1 MPPLQVNAGRIG
13 ASANNNT
20 PDLGNMVMAS
30 QTAGAPPM
38 FMRCVV
44 FEVFYNPKTLTTE
57 QKTILKGQ
65 VINPTAVDQ
74 IAANSVVASIISDG
88 LANTGPSKVLLYPM
102 FPSHLM
108 LPVQA
113 GEQIWA
119 VFPDF
124 AKEGML
130 GGRWVCRIS
139 EGLQIEDVN
148 FTHNDRRFQRE
159 QFAEIRTS
167 ASVNSDTNTAFPS
180 FPNGLGSEN
189 AYSLAQTDENNPYDD
204 IFATSSASLMHNYE
218 VVPRWTKRPQEF
230 VLQGMNNSLV
240 VLGKDRVGYVTGGDN
255 NEQSSFAGSV
265 DIVAGRSRYMLSD
278 TENSI
283 SNTKR
288 EHCATSP
295 FVIGNE
301 RGYKEVDKNPTIH
314 GRTEQLREGDPD
326 FIHDAARIYVSMK
339 TLADK
344 NFRIVSTTEGGA
356 ADAMKPTGINYSPNS
371 IKPVQPVS
379 SSTGIGTSY
388 VVNKADHIR
397 LIGRRSVPTEDNLDP
412 VIQGS
417 VLIVK
422 EGKFRTPENP
432 LAQTNPTDHLAYM
445 YLSPEGRVQIDGMQ
459 IFLGGAAVRDG
470 NQNPSP
476 DLPGNA
482 QGSTN
487 AVGVG
492 GDNNFAG
499 VEPYIKWSEFKKVV
513 EGLQNQ
519 IKDLTD
525 AYSQLVSGIG
535 TATGQSHTISGK
547 DLAWDGFYAS
557 TNTAMSTLNSNI
569 ATHRLQTNQA
579 VYRSRSAKI
588 FGQ

>member
-20 PDLGNMVMAS
+20 PDLGNMVMAA
-30 QTAGAPPM
+30 QAAGAPPM

-44 FEVFYNPKTLTTE
+44 FEVIFNPKTLTAE

-74 IAANSVVASIISDG
+74 IAANSVVANIITDG
-88 LANTGPSKVLLYPM
+88 MSNTGPSKVVLSPM

-113 GEQIWA
+113 GEQVWA

-130 GGRWVCRIS
+130 GGKWVCRVS
-139 EGLQIEDVN
+139 EGLQVEDIN

-159 QFAEIRTS
+159 QYAELRTS
-167 ASVNSDTNTAFPS
+167 TSVNRDEIVTVPA
-180 FPNGLGSEN
+180 FPNGLGQVN
-189 AYSLAQTDENNPYDD
+189 GYSLSQDDENNPYDD
-204 IFATSSASLMHNYE
+204 IFAQSSASLLHNYE

-230 VLQGMNNSLV
+230 VLQGMNNSLI
-240 VLGKDRVGYVTGGDN
+240 VLGQDRVGYVMGSE
-255 NEQSSFAGSV
+255 NEQRSYAGTI
-265 DIVAGRSRYMLSD
+265 DIVAGRGRYMLD
-278 TENSI
+278 NTENSI
-283 SNTKR
+283 PGNKR

-295 FVIGNE
+295 LVVGNE
-301 RGYKEVDKNPTIH
+301 RGYREVDKNPTVH

-344 NFRIVSTTEGGA
+344 NFRIVSTTEGNAG
-356 ADAMKPTGINYSPNS
+356 DALKPTGINYSPKS
-371 IKPVQPVS
+371 ISPTQPTS
-379 SSTGIGTSY
+379 SSFRVGTSY
-388 VVNKADHIR
+388 IINKADNVR
-397 LIGRRSVPTEDNLDP
+397 LIARRSVPTEDSLDP

-417 VLIVK
+417 ILLVK
-422 EGKFRTPENP
+422 EGKYRTPEDPNGQ
-432 LAQTNPTDHLAYM
+432 AHNGDHLAYM
-445 YLSPEGRVQIDGMQ
+445 YMSPEGRVQIDGMQ
-459 IFLGGAAVRDG
+459 IFLGGAALREA
-470 NQNPSP
+470 NQNPPP
-476 DLPGNA
+476 DLPGNV

-492 GDNNFAG
+492 GDNQFAG
-499 VEPYIKWSEFKKVV
+499 AEPYIKWSEFKKVV

-525 AYSQLVSGIG
+525 AYSSLVSALG
-535 TATGQSHTISGK
+535 TATVQSHTISGK
-547 DLAWDGFYAS
+547 DLAWDGAYAS
-557 TNTAMSTLNSNI
+557 GQTALASLNSNI

-579 VYRSRSAKI
+579 VYRARSSKI